1 MPLRIG
7 QEVQTLP
14 RRMRDFSD
22 DLADLRRRI
31 DEARVYLRIEELL
44 LSRPQ
49 LETEASRPD
58 LWDNPSHERQYLR
71 KLIQCHQLW

>member
-1 MPLRIG
+1 
-7 QEVQTLP
+7 
-14 RRMRDFSD
+14 MRDFSD

-31 DEARVYLRIEELL
+31 EEARVYLRIEELL

-58 LWDNPSHERQYLR
+58 LWDDQFS
-71 KLIQCHQLW
+71 